1 MKKLI
6 QLATIILILL
16 PTILFSQDQSVK
28 PITEINV
35 HSLGP
40 QKLGNLPPVIVPPNN
55 PQSSQKIQLGK
66 LLY

>member
-6 QLATIILILL
+6 QLATIFLLLL
-16 PTILFSQDQSVK
+16 PTILFGQDQSIK

-40 QKLGNLPPVIVPPNN
+40 QKLGNLPSVIIPPNN
-55 PQSSQKIQLGK
+55 PQNSQKIQLGCI
-66 LLY
+66 